1 MTFVSKG
8 MSQNSGKSH
17 LRNVKYGKLY
27 DGEQQVLVFL
37 KVLWY
42 ANKCIVTDFRIHLF
56 SGQKM
61 TFVSKGMPQNSGESQ
76 LCNVQYGK
84 LWDGEQQVLVF
95 LQVLWYAK
103 KCIVTDFRIHLFSG
117 QKMTFVSKG
126 MAQYS
131 GKSQVCN
138 AKYGK
143 LYDGEQQVLVWK
155 VLCQQVYR
163 DRLSNSSFLWSKNDF
178 CIKWDASKLVAT
190 LQ

>member
-8 MSQNSGKSH
+8 MAQNSGKSH
-17 LRNVKYGKLY
+17 ICNVKYGKLY

-37 KVLWY
+37 KVLWH

-126 MAQYS
+126 MAQNS
-131 GKSQVCN
+131 GKSHIMQC
-138 AKYGK
+138 KI
-143 LYDGEQQVLVWK
+143 W
-155 VLCQQVYR
+155 
-163 DRLSNSSFLWSKNDF
+163 
-178 CIKWDASKLVAT
+178 
-190 LQ
+190 